1 MIDFELTEDQR
12 IMVDA
17 VSQFARAS
25 LGERARAVEAAREV
39 PEDIRKSAHEM
50 CLGMVALPESCGG
63 QDLGM
68 LTSVLLEEELGKVDA
83 AAAFGLPGPGA
94 FGTAVVEL
102 ASDAERDTL
111 LAPFAEPD
119 AHDRFGA
126 VAFSERRA
134 GERPGFS
141 TTARRDGDGWRI
153 DGEKDYV
160 LNAGIASRYLV
171 FAQVD
176 ADAGWNGIGAF
187 VVSPKDVAVGARH
200 DTLGLDAARFAS
212 LKLDGAK
219 VEASGRIGPSD
230 SEAFTRALLRYFAKQ
245 SLVVAARGVGLSQ
258 YAFDLAREYCD
269 TRKAFGKP
277 IGHFQAVAF
286 NLADRLMD
294 VESARWMLWRAAW
307 QWDAKGDDERGC
319 LLASAQAT
327 AHALEVAMRCA
338 DDCVGLHG
346 GAGFIRDVIAEKLM
360 RDAKQLALCAPTSEL
375 CDQLATAVELGL
387 PLDPALLLPT
397 PETQPIFT

>member
-25 LGERARAVEAAREV
+25 LAERVRSVEGAREV
-39 PEDIRKSAHEM
+39 PEDIRRSAHEM
-50 CLGMVALPESCGG
+50 CIGMVALPESAGG
-63 QDLGM
+63 QGLGM
-68 LTSVLLEEELGKVDA
+68 LTAVLLEEELGKVDA

-94 FGTAVVEL
+94 FGTAVAEL
-102 ASDAERDTL
+102 AGEAQRDTL
-111 LAPFAEPD
+111 LAPFAAPD
-119 AHDRFGA
+119 AHHRFGA
-126 VAFSERRA
+126 VAWSEARAAERA
-134 GERPGFS
+134 GFATRA
-141 TTARRDGDGWRI
+141 TRDGDGWRL
-153 DGEKDYV
+153 DGRKDFV
-160 LNAGIASRYLV
+160 LNAGIASDYLV

-187 VVSPKDVAVGARH
+187 VVPAADVVAGARH
-200 DTLGLDAARFAS
+200 DTLGLDAARFGSIA
-212 LKLDGAK
+212 LEGVK
-219 VEASGRIGPSD
+219 VDAARRIGPSD
-230 SEAFTRALLRYFAKQ
+230 PDEFTRAVLRYFAKQ
-245 SLVVAARGVGLSQ
+245 SLLVAARGVGLSQ
-258 YAFDLAREYCD
+258 QAFDLAREYCD

-307 QWDAKGDDERGC
+307 QWDQRSDDERAG

-338 DDCVGLHG
+338 DDGVSLHG
-346 GAGFIRDVIAEKLM
+346 GAGFIRDLVAEKLM

-375 CDQLATAVELGL
+375 CDQLAAAVELGR
-387 PLDPALLLPT
+387 PLDAALLFPT
-397 PETQPIFT
+397 PEIQPIFT